1 MHFPP
6 IAYLLNCILT
16 HLNYLRECPLVTCE
30 QPALD
35 VVFAVLQ
42 DICAYLVSKA
52 TEIRTLGEKYLNVTS
67 RGDKKKSG
75 KEASGEVK
83 SESMEKRY
91 AQALVQE
98 LLPHVLLCFDT
109 IYNGNTARLEVKLR
123 SARAKDLRR
132 TSGNN
137 SADTTNKQV
146 CLVTN
151 LYDARDL
158 FESELLERVALL
170 WGVLVEGGLL
180 PAEILTRTTSTP
192 LPLPARPSVA
202 VSTAAFT
209 EQQLPVL
216 SATIAE
222 TDGTATEADLAPS
235 STETPELAPSNT
247 ETPELAPSTTNSAD
261 EDIFDQDLKK
271 D

>member
-42 DICAYLVSKA
+42 DICTYLVSKA

-67 RGDKKKSG
+67 SGDRKKSS

-83 SESMEKRY
+83 LESMEKRY

-137 SADTTNKQV
+137 SADTTNKLV

-192 LPLPARPSVA
+192 LPLPARPPAA
-202 VSTAAFT
+202 VSTAAST